1 MTSQELNNRDR
12 IKALRQIRP
21 KHYHGTDAEI
31 IGVTLCGVFMEE
43 ELELPICFYGLDE
56 DDYMSVGF
64 VEKVCKLGYEAVIND
79 GELIAF
85 KKAV

>member
-1 MTSQELNNRDR
+1 MTAVEQNNMDR
-12 IKALRQIRP
+12 IMALRQIRP
-21 KHYHGTDAEI
+21 KCYYGSDAEI
-31 IGVTLCGVFMEE
+31 IGIALCGVFIEE
-43 ELELPICFYGLDE
+43 ELELPIYFYRLDE